1 MTQDN
6 VPKIIG
12 VGVNEHDA
20 HYMGFHTNTG
30 KQIVVPFATINGRE
44 STLFSKLG
52 EAGVLLSTAD
62 AKNTVRD
69 GIQANAGA
77 KPSFEVPTSLGL
89 RHGAFVRPDGLIGTP
104 TVPLIPDLSD
114 IRHGG
119 KYHSKGTLEDWT
131 THIAERCRGNDR
143 LIFAVSSAFAGA
155 ILPILGISGFA
166 FQFVGETSIGKT
178 TILMA
183 AGSVHGC
190 KQEPDNHLG
199 FCETW
204 STTQNAVEDL
214 AVAHNHG
221 LLLLDETRTGGTD
234 DASRARLCTNT
245 IMTHTAGTEKQR
257 KNAGPPRRWRAVL
270 LSSTNLAMSK
280 MAEMGG
286 VTVDDAYRVRSPDIP
301 AEIQGGY
308 GAFQELHDCT
318 SGGEF
323 SDQLQEAARAYYGT
337 AIVEFLHALTDD
349 LARDPEGLKARLNRW
364 IDHYRRTAPT
374 PKGSN
379 ADGRVRDKFA
389 VVYAAGRLAARY
401 DILPW
406 PKEIGRAVRT
416 CEADHHD
423 FVRKTSPQDPVS
435 RVGQY
440 LEANRKAMLKV
451 PEGGLRIAKSQVEE
465 APGFRRKTSR
475 GEVFLVSKTRFEREF
490 PDARAVLDSLAGR
503 GLLLT
508 QAKRMVAKQTIREG
522 HRDYAYAF
530 KADILG

>member
-20 HYMGFHTNTG
+20 HYMGFLTPSG
-30 KQIVVPFATINGRE
+30 AKIPIPFATINGRE
-44 STLFSKLG
+44 AALFSRLG
-52 EAGVLLSTAD
+52 EAGILLSTSE
-62 AKNTVRD
+62 AKHAVRE
-69 GIQANAGA
+69 GIQANAGT

-89 RHGAFVRPDGLIGTP
+89 HHGAFVRPDGLIGKP
-104 TVPLIPDLSD
+104 SVPLIPDLSD

-119 KYHSKGTLEDWT
+119 KYHSNGSLDDWI
-131 THIAERCRGNDR
+131 THIAETCRGNDR
-143 LIFAVSSAFAGA
+143 LIFAVSAAFAGA
-155 ILPILGISGFA
+155 ILPVLGLSGFA

-178 TILMA
+178 TILMV

-190 KQEPDNHLG
+190 KPEPDNHLG

-221 LLLLDETRTGGTD
+221 LLLLDETRTGGSD
-234 DASRARLCTNT
+234 DASRARLYLNT
-245 IMTHTAGTEKQR
+245 IMTHTAGMEKQR
-257 KNAGPPRRWRAVL
+257 KNAGPPRGWRAVL
-270 LSSTNLAMSK
+270 LSSTNLAMLK

-301 AEIQGGY
+301 AEVPGGH

-323 SDQLQEAARAYYGT
+323 SDRLQEAARTYFGT

-349 LARDPEGLKARLNRW
+349 LARDPEGLKARLNKW
-364 IDHYRRTAPT
+364 IDHYRDTAPT
-374 PKGSN
+374 PTGSN

-389 VVYAAGRLAARY
+389 VVYAAGRLAASY
-401 DILPW
+401 DVLPW
-406 PKEIGRAVRT
+406 PKEIGRAVRA
-416 CEADHHD
+416 CEAAHHG
-423 FVRKTSPQDPVS
+423 FVRQTAHEDPVA
-435 RVGQY
+435 RVGRY
-440 LEANRKAMLKV
+440 LKANRKAMPRV
-451 PEGGLRIAKSQVEE
+451 PEGGLPITRIDVEQ
-465 APGFRRKTSR
+465 ARGFRRKTAK
-475 GEVFLVSKTRFEREF
+475 GDVFLVPTARFEREF
-490 PDARAVLDSLAGR
+490 PDTRAALDGLVGR

-508 QAKRMVAKQTIREG
+508 QGQRLVSKHTIREG
-522 HRDYAYAF
+522 HRDYVYAI
-530 KADILG
+530 KADIVG